1 MRKKILEQRM
11 LRLNEKKQK
20 LTERCKASEDVNEVR
35 SLTEQL
41 DELNAEIAETRAEL
55 DIIEEEERAASNP

>member
-20 LTERCKASEDVNEVR
+20 LTERCKASEDVNW
-35 SLTEQL
+35 
-41 DELNAEIAETRAEL
+41 
-55 DIIEEEERAASNP
+55 